1 MLKSASV
8 SSKTYNQC
16 DTKGTVATVGVTGAA
31 NDINQSP
38 VRCRALINTISNTCV
53 SLRFHV

>member
-16 DTKGTVATVGVTGAA
+16 DTKDTVATLIKVLLGAE
-31 NDINQSP
+31 
-38 VRCRALINTISNTCV
+38 L
-53 SLRFHV
+53 

>member
-16 DTKGTVATVGVTGAA
+16 DTVATVGVTGAA

-38 VRCRALINTISNTCV
+38 VRCRALINTISNTWV
-53 SLRFHV
+53 YLQFHV